1 MSILEIALLILVVI
15 LIGLAIFL
23 IPVLLQVWR
32 VARDASVTLVTLNQ
46 SLPLILN
53 NLEEI
58 TTNVNNSTSLI
69 DAKIRHFAGASG
81 KSGLLISELFNHMQ
95 LLAPL
100 ALKLP
105 IVRIASHV
113 LAVAKGM
120 RVFVDVLLN
129 NQKRS
134 VE

>member
-1 MSILEIALLILVVI
+1 MYLEIALLILVVI
-15 LIGLAIFL
+15 LIVLVIFL
-23 IPVLLQVWR
+23 IPVLLQIWR
-32 VARDASVTLVTLNQ
+32 ITRDLSVTLVNLNQ

-69 DAKIRHFAGASG
+69 DSKIRHFAGASG
-81 KSGLLISELFNHMQ
+81 KSGLFIGELMNNMH

-105 IVRIASHV
+105 IVRIVSHV

-120 RVFVDVLLN
+120 RVFVDVLL
-129 NQKRS
+129 KDKKES
-134 VE
+134 

>member
-1 MSILEIALLILVVI
+1 MSILEIALLVLVII
-15 LIGLAIFL
+15 LILLVIFL

-32 VARDASVTLVTLNQ
+32 VTRDASVTLATLNQ

-58 TTNVNNSTSLI
+58 TTHINNSTSLI
-69 DAKIRHFAGASG
+69 DNKIRNLAGAAG
-81 KSGLLISELFNHMQ
+81 KSGQLIGELMNNLQ
-95 LLAPL
+95 LFAPL

-105 IVRIASHV
+105 IVRIVGQV

-120 RVFVDVLLN
+120 RVFVDVLLKDKN
-129 NQKRS
+129 GS
-134 VE
+134 

>member
-1 MSILEIALLILVVI
+1 MSILEIALLVLVII
-15 LIGLAIFL
+15 LILLVIFL

-32 VARDASVTLVTLNQ
+32 VTRDASVTLATLNQ

-58 TTNVNNSTSLI
+58 TTHINNSTSLI
-69 DAKIRHFAGASG
+69 DNKIRNFAGAAG
-81 KSGLLISELFNHMQ
+81 KSGQLIGEFMNNLQLF
-95 LLAPL
+95 APL

-105 IVRIASHV
+105 IVRIVGQV

-120 RVFVDVLLN
+120 RVFVDVLL
-129 NQKRS
+129 KDKS
-134 VE
+134 GS